1 MFFLFDGLQMSPG
14 TLPRLSNAV
23 TRSLS
28 AENPTGEKGKGGLA
42 TTGTGIN
49 SARKLGK
56 GWKVSPCVEVAPGGV
71 VVLADIEGPGAI
83 QSIWM
88 AGYVGRDSIL
98 RFYWDYQETPSVEC
112 PQSDFFGCGWFDND
126 RTVTGSNFSQLCSQ
140 MVCVNPNKGLS
151 CFWVMPFRRHCRITL
166 ENRGEKARFVFYQ
179 ISYTLTE
186 VPDDCGY
193 FCAQFRRTNPVPRMY
208 NHTILDGVRG
218 KGHYVGTSLSVGL
231 NGHGNWWGEG
241 EIKFYMDGDTQ
252 GATICGT
259 GTEDYFLGAY
269 DWDVDGQYLTYNS
282 PYAGMYHVEKPDG
295 MYASQQRFSMY
306 RWHVM
311 DPIRFES
318 DLRVTIQDLGWFNNG
333 RYLPRQDDFA
343 SVAYW
348 YQTLPV
354 APFPPLPDADALD
367 IS

>member
-112 PQSDFFGCGWFDND
+112 PQ
-126 RTVTGSNFSQLCSQ
+126 
-140 MVCVNPNKGLS
+140 
-151 CFWVMPFRRHCRITL
+151 
-166 ENRGEKARFVFYQ
+166 
-179 ISYTLTE
+179 
-186 VPDDCGY
+186 
-193 FCAQFRRTNPVPRMY
+193 
-208 NHTILDGVRG
+208 
-218 KGHYVGTSLSVGL
+218 
-231 NGHGNWWGEG
+231 
-241 EIKFYMDGDTQ
+241 
-252 GATICGT
+252 
-259 GTEDYFLGAY
+259 
-269 DWDVDGQYLTYNS
+269 
-282 PYAGMYHVEKPDG
+282 
-295 MYASQQRFSMY
+295 
-306 RWHVM
+306 
-311 DPIRFES
+311 
-318 DLRVTIQDLGWFNNG
+318 
-333 RYLPRQDDFA
+333 
-343 SVAYW
+343 
-348 YQTLPV
+348 
-354 APFPPLPDADALD
+354 
-367 IS
+367 